1 MKSLLS
7 TKELGKRELE
17 HLLAKAQGFRKGSQ
31 KSIPKT
37 VALVF
42 TEASTRT
49 SLSFQMAAQMLGMN
63 CLSFSVE
70 SSSLKKGETLLD
82 TLQTLE
88 AIGVDATI
96 IRTSEDWPSLNVDQE
111 TSMSLINAGSGHFEH
126 PTQALLDAF
135 TIKQYFADLNG
146 LKVTIVGDVLHSRVA
161 RSNIDVLRKLGA
173 VVSFSGPEEFAD
185 HSIEGVEW
193 IDFDQ
198 AIQESDVIMMLR
210 IQHERHSQGL
220 SLSKEE
226 YHNQYGLTLDRVQ
239 KMKPESII
247 MHPGPVNRDVE
258 IADEVMSHP
267 KSKILEQVKNGVY
280 MRMAILELCLAGG
293 SYGQLVSA

>member
-31 KSIPKT
+31 KSISKT

-96 IRTSEDWPSLNVDQE
+96 IRTSEDWPSLNVDQK